1 MHVQHSPQNVFQI
14 WVRKKENKVK
24 NKTKQAKLTLEI
36 KCQADARSN
45 IPVYF
50 ITK

>member
-1 MHVQHSPQNVFQI
+1 MDIRHSPHNVFQI

-24 NKTKQAKLTLEI
+24 KTKQAKLTLET
-36 KCQADARSN
+36 KCQADAKSN